1 MHSDSSTEIKLI
13 EGNKP
18 WLLLSYRFANP
29 CLHYIIDCKNCEN
42 ENHVKQKVKCADVFT
57 EEINLWYL
65 DFWRE
70 WIFFLFSLLVNC
82 DWGWVVLRNSYAIPR

>member
-70 WIFFLFSLLVNC
+70 WIFFFVFIIGEL
-82 DWGWVVLRNSYAIPR
+82 